1 MQCLIIP
8 VEKAQEM
15 VAVLS
20 QANIPYTVSRP
31 VMKII
36 EEGKIANLTEV
47 AAEQAQSNEGGSNGS

>member
-8 VEKAQEM
+8 IEKAQEM
-15 VAVLS
+15 VAIIS

-36 EEGKIANLTEV
+36 EEGKIANLTE
-47 AAEQAQSNEGGSNGS
+47 AAAGQSQSNEGGSSGS